1 MARRGER
8 GEVRAP
14 KHVEGEPR
22 RLFVPS
28 TAAMNDHHG
37 QRKLELVGE
46 RQLLFKEPLELA
58 ERQRASSH
66 LISHRRSIREHAPL
80 RTLGSVHAPTYN
92 CAVAENANIRER
104 LERLRSEV
112 RRHGRKYYIE
122 DEPEISDAE
131 YDTLYKELEAMESEH
146 PDLATPDSPTRR
158 VGGEPLEGFEEIRHS
173 VPMLSLANARNAT
186 DLTEWDARVRRL
198 LGEEEAADLR
208 FATELKID
216 GLAVSLRYEDG
227 KLVRGATRGNGTVG
241 EDVTENLR
249 TIRSI
254 PASLDDSPPAVLEPR
269 GEVYMALDKFEEFNK
284 KREENEEKTYANP
297 RNLAAGSIRQLD
309 PKMTASR
316 PLTIFLYGVGEG
328 YDNFESHSESLAALK
343 KLGLRVNPY
352 EVHENIESVI
362 DVCERWAE
370 KRESVE
376 YQVDGV
382 VVKVD
387 SRRQQEML
395 GSVQKAPRWAIA
407 YKFEPLAGRTKLEDI
422 IVNVGRT
429 GAVTPQAVLSPV
441 NVGGVTISKATLHNE
456 DYIKE
461 RDVLI
466 GDTVVIERAGDVI
479 PQVVRAIAEERD
491 GSECKFHMP
500 SECPVCGE
508 PLVRPEGEAV
518 LRCVNARCPAQA
530 LEHIIHFVSKNAMDI
545 DGLGE
550 KLAKKLFDLG
560 LIKDVSGIYGLEA
573 EELTPL
579 EGFGEKSADNLI
591 RAIEASKSQ
600 PFDRVLFALGVRH
613 VGAVTASLIAE
624 RFSGEDLLRGVEVEE
639 IAEINGIGEVV
650 AKAVAEYFGLED
662 NRALVEKLVSLGLN
676 FDPIEAS
683 STEGSLLGKK
693 FVITGTLSEP
703 RGNFANRIGEAG
715 GSVVSSVSKNTDYVL
730 AGEEA
735 GSKLE
740 KANSL
745 GVSVLDEA
753 AFEELLS

>member
-1 MARRGER
+1 MR
-8 GEVRAP
+8 
-14 KHVEGEPR
+14 
-22 RLFVPS
+22 
-28 TAAMNDHHG
+28 
-37 QRKLELVGE
+37 
-46 RQLLFKEPLELA
+46 
-58 ERQRASSH
+58 
-66 LISHRRSIREHAPL
+66 IIR
-80 RTLGSVHAPTYN
+80 T
-92 CAVAENANIRER
+92 VADKTDIRER
-104 LERLRSEV
+104 LEKLRERV

-122 DEPEISDAE
+122 DAPEISDAE
-131 YDTLYKELEAMESEH
+131 YDALYKELEAMEETH
-146 PDLATPDSPTRR
+146 PDLATPDSPTQR
-158 VGGEPLEGFEEIRHS
+158 VGGEPLEGFEEIRHT
-173 VPMLSLANARNAT
+173 VPMLSLANARSDG
-186 DLTEWDARVRRL
+186 DLTEWDKRIRRL
-198 LGEEEAADLR
+198 LGEEESENLHYV
-208 FATELKID
+208 TELKID
-216 GLAVSLRYEDG
+216 GLAVSLRYKDG
-227 KLVRGATRGNGTVG
+227 RLVRGATRGNGAVG

-284 KREENEEKTYANP
+284 KREANDEKTYANP

-316 PLTIFLYGVGEG
+316 PLSVFLYGIGEG
-328 YDNFESHSESLAALK
+328 YDNFESHSASLAALK

-352 EVHENIESVI
+352 KVHDGIESVI
-362 DVCERWAE
+362 EVCREWAE
-370 KRESVE
+370 KRESLE

-461 RDVLI
+461 RGVLI

-479 PQVVRAIAEERD
+479 PQVVRAIVEERN
-491 GSECKFHMP
+491 GSEREFEMP
-500 SECPVCGE
+500 THCPVCGE
-508 PLVRPEGEAV
+508 ALVRPEGEAV
-518 LRCVNARCPAQA
+518 LRCVNALCPAQA
-530 LEHIIHFVSKNAMDI
+530 LEHVIHFVSKTAMDI

-591 RAIEASKSQ
+591 RAIEASKNQ
-600 PFDRVLFALGVRH
+600 PFDRVLFALGIRH
-613 VGAVTASLIAE
+613 VGAVTAELIAGK
-624 RFSGEDLLRGVEVEE
+624 FSGEDLLRGVTVEE
-639 IAEINGIGEVV
+639 LVEINGIGEVV
-650 AKAVAEYFGLED
+650 ARAIVEHFDLED
-662 NRALVEKLVSLGLN
+662 NRSLVEKLMKLGLD
-676 FDPIEAS
+676 FGSVESAP
-683 STEGSLLGKK
+683 TEGPLSGKK
-693 FVITGTLSEP
+693 FVITGTLSET
-703 RGNFANRIGEAG
+703 RSAFAGRIEEAG
-715 GSVVSSVSKNTDYVL
+715 GNVTSSVSKNTDYVL

-735 GSKLE
+735 GSKLD

-745 GVSVLDEA
+745 GVAVLDEA
-753 AFEELLS
+753 AFEELIS